1 MTKRVSVA
9 NAKARLSSLMAEVA
23 FGGEKVIIERRGKPM
38 AVLVSLD
45 LKRSQSN
52 HAKASPED
60 ARGSLARVGA
70 WGSLQD
76 AEAAEI
82 LEDIHNQRDGG
93 RAIPGRQV

>member
-45 LKRSQSN
+45 LNKSQSN
-52 HAKASPED
+52 QAKAWPED
-60 ARGSLARVGA
+60 ARGSLALVGA
-70 WGSLQD
+70 WGTLRDS
-76 AEAAEI
+76 EAAEI
-82 LEDIHNQRDGG
+82 LEDIRLQRDGG
-93 RAIPGRQV
+93 KATPGRGV